1 MAQERNAD
9 RIRRAFEAF
18 TRGDL
23 DAISEF
29 VDPSLEVDDRVV
41 PEANPSERGV
51 EALVANAR
59 QVYDAFGEVSW
70 EAREIV
76 DLGDR
81 VLVRVHVTMKGQH
94 TALPVDEDLGQ
105 VFTLVDGRVV
115 KLDIFRTWEEAR
127 RAGAR
132 SA

>member
-1 MAQERNAD
+1 
-9 RIRRAFEAF
+9 
-18 TRGDL
+18 
-23 DAISEF
+23 
-29 VDPSLEVDDRVV
+29 VV